1 MYFFMQKSNIFG
13 DGHTPNPKPYPF
25 HGLRPLGFSAFGDD
39 FAPRNILTKCIRL
52 SACGKTLTW
61 FMLFLHELFSAG
73 SSSRKVHIDL
83 LYFVRFMHPQ

>member
-13 DGHTPNPKPYPF
+13 DGHTPNPRPYPF

-39 FAPRNILTKCIRL
+39 YASSTILTKRTPPTV
-52 SACGKTLTW
+52 KHVTW
-61 FMLFLHELFSAG
+61 FMLFLHELFIVG
-73 SSSRKVHIDL
+73 SSSRKVRIDL